1 MNIRR
6 FLQKLLPIVG
16 VLSLLVA
23 IAFLVSA
30 AYASA
35 TIQAGQVNESILGYI
50 VAVVSGVFGAVL
62 LAVSVVIK
70 ARQPAA
76 P

>member
-6 FLQKLLPIVG
+6 FLQKLLALVG

-23 IAFLVSA
+23 VAFLVRA
-30 AYASA
+30 VYASV
-35 TIQAGQVNESILGYI
+35 TIAAGQVNESTLGYI
-50 VAVVSGVFGAVL
+50 FAVISGIFGAVL
-62 LAVSVVIK
+62 LVLSVVLK